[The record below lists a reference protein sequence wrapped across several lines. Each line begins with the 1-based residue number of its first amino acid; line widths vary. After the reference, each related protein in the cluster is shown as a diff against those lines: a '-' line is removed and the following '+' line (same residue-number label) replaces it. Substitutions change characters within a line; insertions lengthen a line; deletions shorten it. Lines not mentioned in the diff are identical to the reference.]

1 MKTERSTVNLKS
13 LTEQEIKDGTRRIT
27 NLIYDS
33 AEVNRPPQ
41 LIREF
46 QLAEMFGV
54 TTKTTISW
62 RNSGK
67 LAFIRIS
74 GSIYYSLDDVRA
86 FIAKHRVKASV

>member
-1 MKTERSTVNLKS
+1 MKSEKSTVNLK
-13 LTEQEIKDGTRRIT
+13 TITAQEIKDQTRRT
-27 NLIYDS
+27 ANLIYDS

-67 LAFIRIS
+67 LAFIRIG

-86 FIAKHRVKASV
+86 FIAKHRVKATV

>member
-1 MKTERSTVNLKS
+1 MKTEKATVNLKS

-41 LIREF
+41 LIREI
-46 QLAEMFGV
+46 QLAEMFNV
-54 TTKTTISW
+54 TTKTTASW
-62 RNSGK
+62 RNAGK
-67 LAFIRIS
+67 LAYVKIH

-86 FIAKHRVKASV
+86 FISQHRVKATI

>member
-1 MKTERSTVNLKS
+1 MKTERATVNLKS
-13 LTEQEIKDGTRRIT
+13 LTEQEIRDETRRTT

-67 LAFIRIS
+67 LAFVRIS
-74 GSIYYSLDDVRA
+74 GSIYYDLNDVRA